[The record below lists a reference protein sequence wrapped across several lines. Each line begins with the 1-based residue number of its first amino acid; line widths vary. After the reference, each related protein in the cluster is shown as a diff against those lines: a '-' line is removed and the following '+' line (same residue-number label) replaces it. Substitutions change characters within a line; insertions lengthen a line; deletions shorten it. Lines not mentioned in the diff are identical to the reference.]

1 MPTLVIWG
9 KQDAFISSQHVEV
22 LQRLLPNAQ
31 VMLIDQCGHLPQIEY
46 SDMFNEATL
55 SFLTEVDRSD
65 VGVPAASPTA
75 AAVNVQ

>member
-1 MPTLVIWG
+1 
-9 KQDAFISSQHVEV
+9 
-22 LQRLLPNAQ
+22 
-31 VMLIDQCGHLPQIEY
+31 MLIDQCGHLPQIEY